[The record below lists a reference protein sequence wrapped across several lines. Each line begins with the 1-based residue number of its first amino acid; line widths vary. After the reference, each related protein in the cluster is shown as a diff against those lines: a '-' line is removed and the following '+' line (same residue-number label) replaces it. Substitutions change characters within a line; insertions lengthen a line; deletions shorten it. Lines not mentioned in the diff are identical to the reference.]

1 MIYCACDIEC
11 LRKLAKE
18 YNLET
23 SEEFALLTNEEL
35 ADICNGVGP
44 GKWSRWVRRA
54 LTYFAGDYA
63 VVSAIHDVQQEF
75 CSCDHKAAAEIFVKN
90 ALKICFY
97 RQGGRWQKIV
107 IHLAGW
113 ALKTFGGKFWK
124 EVKS

>member
-1 MIYCACDIEC
+1 MVYSVEEIRRLCRMAVE
-11 LRKLAKE
+11 LELE
-18 YNLET
+18 YP
-23 SEEFALLTNEEL
+23 EEFLLLEAEEL
-35 ADICNGVGP
+35 AAICNGVGP
-44 GKWSRWVRRA
+44 GAWSRWVRRA